1 MLIKTRYNINQKL
14 YSISR
19 FNSDYFQ
26 IDDVEFIIT
35 QIMYTNENE
44 IFYKLSFDNSFTWVE
59 ENKIDDIENGYYF
72 TSKELSEKAVT
83 LANNK

>member
-35 QIMYTNENE
+35 QIMYTDENE
-44 IFYKLSFDNSFTWVE
+44 IFYKLSFDNSFIWVE

-72 TSKELSEKAVT
+72 SSLELAQKACNI
-83 LANNK
+83 ASNN